1 MTKLASVAIYEQNS
15 ISFARDR
22 IPFAWIIISFYRYR
36 IPFEQLINSFS

>member
-1 MTKLASVAIYEQNS
+1 MINLASVTIYEPNS

-22 IPFAWIIISFYRYR
+22 IPFAWIISFYRDL